1 MVIEDN
7 GYVLHAHAATMLNNV
22 FMHLV
27 RNAVDHG
34 LETADE
40 RLARGKP
47 EAGTIRLQ
55 LGVMDNMLHMA
66 LSDDGRGLALAR
78 IRQIAINKQLI
89 APEQS
94 LSDAEL
100 ARVVLQPGFSTRSE
114 VTGVS
119 GRGVGMDAV
128 LDFVSREGGNIE
140 FVFLDQAEGAD
151 FRAFQINVLLPQHF
165 AVEVDGINV
174 DYPVPTSEQRSVAV
188 PPVIAD
194 GNDAQ
199 VA

>member
-1 MVIEDN
+1 
-7 GYVLHAHAATMLNNV
+7 
-22 FMHLV
+22 
-27 RNAVDHG
+27 
-34 LETADE
+34 
-40 RLARGKP
+40 
-47 EAGTIRLQ
+47 
-55 LGVMDNMLHMA
+55 MDNMLHMA